1 MTRYNITAERLNGT
15 QFTDT
20 IYAADEKAARRD
32 FNEIYRHA
40 DKRKIISIVALGDG
54 YQASK
59 AQEREALEEI
69 KRIIFTLGNDSYIAT
84 AFKGC
89 IEDAAE
95 NIENDW
101 ACSMYD
107 RWQTAEAKISDLEA
121 EIKKLEH
128 KLSES
133 EKDYEAA
140 HATAHQ
146 IADEKDAE
154 IADLKAKLAQS
165 LAPDEIETLQH
176 IVFEKRINNDSENSA
191 AAKAIVENAEH
202 PESEAFQTAVR
213 KHRETTAIQAQL
225 DALAERLT
233 TIIRNPN
240 GQEERR

>member
-1 MTRYNITAERLNGT
+1 MTRYNITAERANGT

-40 DKRKIISIVALGDG
+40 DKPKIISVVALGDG

-59 AQEREALEEI
+59 AQEREALAEI
-69 KRIIFTLGNDSYIAT
+69 RRIVSTLGNDSYIAT

-107 RWQTAEAKISDLEA
+107 RWQTAEAKISVFEA
-121 EIKKLEH
+121 EVANLKY

-140 HATAHQ
+140 HAAAHE
-146 IADEKDAE
+146 IAEQKDAE
-154 IADLKAKLAQS
+154 IANLKKRLLSMEDLETILHILHEKQTECENGIAVAS
-165 LAPDEIETLQH
+165 EEI
-176 IVFEKRINNDSENSA
+176 I
-191 AAKAIVENAEH
+191 ENAEH
-202 PESEAFQTAVR
+202 PESNKFQIAVR
-213 KHRETTAIQAQL
+213 KHREETAIL
-225 DALAERLT
+225 KRYKELEETTRNALSA
-233 TIIRNPN
+233 
-240 GQEERR
+240 

>member
-32 FNEIYRHA
+32 FNDIYRHA
-40 DKRKIISIVALGDG
+40 DKPKIVSIVALGDG
-54 YQASK
+54 YAASK
-59 AQEREALEEI
+59 EQEREALAEI
-69 KRIIFTLGNDSYIAT
+69 RRIISTLGDGSYIGT
-84 AFKGC
+84 ALQGC
-89 IEDAAE
+89 LEDAEE
-95 NIENDW
+95 NINNDF
-101 ACSMYD
+101 AVSMYG
-107 RWQTAEAKISDLEA
+107 RWQEAEHRANRLEA
-121 EIKKLEH
+121 ELRNANNNV
-128 KLSES
+128 S
-133 EKDYEAA
+133 AA
-140 HATAHQ
+140 
-146 IADEKDAE
+146 KDAVTAANDLADAYKTALDE
-154 IADLKAKLAQS
+154 AIAKS
-165 LAPDEIETLQH
+165 LTPDEIETLQH

>member
-40 DKRKIISIVALGDG
+40 DKPKIVSIVALGDG
-54 YQASK
+54 YAASK
-59 AQEREALEEI
+59 EQEREALAEI
-69 KRIIFTLGNDSYIAT
+69 RRIISTLGDGSYIGT
-84 AFKGC
+84 ALQGC
-89 IEDAAE
+89 LEDAEE
-95 NIENDW
+95 NINNDF
-101 ACSMYD
+101 AVSMYG
-107 RWQTAEAKISDLEA
+107 RWQEAEHRANRLEA
-121 EIKKLEH
+121 ELRKASDH
-128 KLSES
+128 VS
-133 EKDYEAA
+133 AA
-140 HATAHQ
+140 
-146 IADEKDAE
+146 KDAVTAANDLADAYKTALDE
-154 IADLKAKLAQS
+154 AIAKS
-165 LAPDEIETLQH
+165 LTPDEIETLQH

-225 DALAERLT
+225 DAIAERLT

-240 GQEERR
+240 GQEGRR

>member
-40 DKRKIISIVALGDG
+40 DKPKIVSIVALGDG

-69 KRIIFTLGNDSYIAT
+69 KRIISTLGNDSYIAI

-121 EIKKLEH
+121 ELRKASDH
-128 KLSES
+128 VS
-133 EKDYEAA
+133 AA
-140 HATAHQ
+140 
-146 IADEKDAE
+146 KDAVTAANDLADAYKTALDE
-154 IADLKAKLAQS
+154 AIAKS
-165 LAPDEIETLQH
+165 LTPDEIETLQH